1 MAQGTRQARSAPD
14 RRRRQGMGFSDMG
27 RFYMILGLAIVVV
40 LMAGFGY
47 LAAFDI
53 PAPRKTYETEIPND
67 RLPR

>member
-1 MAQGTRQARSAPD
+1 
-14 RRRRQGMGFSDMG
+14 MGFSDMG